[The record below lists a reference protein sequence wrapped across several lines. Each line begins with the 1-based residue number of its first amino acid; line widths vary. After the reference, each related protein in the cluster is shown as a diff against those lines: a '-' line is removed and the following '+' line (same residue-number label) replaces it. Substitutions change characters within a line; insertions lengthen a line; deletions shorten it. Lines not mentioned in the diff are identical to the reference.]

1 MLRVPQFPAG
11 QGLHLLIERGAN
23 NLLNRRRILS
33 AQVLTSAGVEVVSD

>member
-23 NLLNRRRILS
+23 NLLDRRRILS
-33 AQVLTSAGVEVVSD
+33 AKVLIRAGVEIVSD